1 MADFVTQSTVKS
13 AVRELTS
20 PITDVAT
27 FAGSVQTVLSTN
39 SFGCTAYE
47 TSSGPMPATASS
59 QHSSPSAAL
68 SRPHS
73 VLRIVFITDD
83 HGMML

>member
-1 MADFVTQSTVKS
+1 
-13 AVRELTS
+13 
-20 PITDVAT
+20 
-27 FAGSVQTVLSTN
+27 VQTVLSTN